1 MRYAACKPPHVA
13 GAVIV
18 GQECDRMSQTRFQQ
32 PRQID
37 PTLQFQGGLRLRVQI
52 FLRWLAVLGQT
63 VAVVF
68 THVVLGFDLPLAEL
82 LVIIGLSVGLNVYLD
97 FNYPVTHVL
106 SRQQTAVYLAY
117 DLAQL
122 ALLLYLTGGLLNP
135 FALLMLAPVTISA
148 SLLEARTTVLLVVFA
163 SLLSTILLVFHEPL
177 PWLGLPPDIPLQYRL
192 GIWTAL
198 LLALAFIP
206 AYVWRVSHEGRRLS
220 AALAKT
226 RDVLARE
233 QRLSELDGLAAAA
246 AHQLGT
252 PLSTITLIS
261 GELQNLTGLPDD
273 MKEDIAL
280 MHEQANRCRD
290 ILASLTAQNADDPV
304 LSHMPLHALLDEA
317 VLEIGPHEKQLG
329 ISCQANGL
337 LATAEPIVARQ
348 PELIYG
354 LGNIIEN
361 AVSFAKAQVF
371 VRARYSAQQVTIDVI
386 DDGPG
391 FDADILARLGEP
403 YNSSRLSVPGG
414 NKSGAE
420 SVEEGGFGL
429 GLGFFI
435 ASTLLRRSGGS
446 ISARNMRGQED
457 VDGSF
462 PKGACVQIR
471 WPRKMLE
478 EPKGLN

>member
-1 MRYAACKPPHVA
+1 
-13 GAVIV
+13 
-18 GQECDRMSQTRFQQ
+18 MSQTRFQQ

-68 THVVLGFDLPLAEL
+68 TDVVLGFNLPLFEL
-82 LVIIGLSVGLNVYLD
+82 LLIIGMSVALNFWLD
-97 FNYPVTHVL
+97 FNYPVTHAL

-117 DLAQL
+117 DLTQL

-148 SLLEARTTVLLVVFA
+148 SLLDARTTFLLVLFA
-163 SLLSTILLVFHEPL
+163 SLLSTILLGFYEPL
-177 PWLGLPPDIPLQYRL
+177 PWRGEPPDIPLKYRL

-206 AYVWRVSHEGRRLS
+206 SYVWRVSHEGRRLS
-220 AALAKT
+220 EALAKT
-226 RDVLARE
+226 QDVLARE

-261 GELQNLTGLPDD
+261 GELQNQTGLPDE
-273 MKEDIAL
+273 MKDDIAL

-290 ILASLTAQNADDPV
+290 ILASLTAQNAEDPV
-304 LSHMPLHALLDEA
+304 LSHMPLRALLEEA

-329 ISCQANGL
+329 LSCQPDGL
-337 LATAEPIVARQ
+337 LATAEPVVARQ

-361 AVSFAKAQVF
+361 AVAFAGEQVW
-371 VRARYSAQQVTIDVI
+371 VRARYSAQQIIIDVI

-391 FDADILARLGEP
+391 FAADILARLGEP
-403 YNSSRLSVPGG
+403 YNSSRLRTPGG
-414 NKSGAE
+414 AKDS
-420 SVEEGGFGL
+420 FGL

-446 ISARNMRGQED
+446 ISARNMNGQEE
-457 VDGSF
+457 VEEAF
-462 PKGACVQIR
+462 PNGACVQIR

-478 EPKGLN
+478 EPVGLN